1 MQLLCYCGHSS
12 CSQIFVSLLSALGQV
27 SWPGDCLSFTFEEYP
42 GKVVCGCSFSCW
54 KDLHLHLQEFAA
66 RNCESGFMEYKCS
79 TGDYVVLAYDSLP
92 YVLKAAVTPPYMVNL
107 RLVPSKE
114 GSVVFYANSYIQITS
129 PTNAVLRVSWLDRLL
144 LLFILGF
151 LMLARVVI
159 FGAFANLG
167 FERFIWLPSC
177 HRIQISMRPRV

>member
-1 MQLLCYCGHSS
+1 VQLLCYCGHSS
-12 CSQIFVSLLSALGQV
+12 CSQIFVFLLSALGQV

-42 GKVVCGCSFSCW
+42 EEVVCGCSFSCW
-54 KDLHLHLQEFAA
+54 KDLYLHLQEFAA

-107 RLVPSKE
+107 RLVPSTE
-114 GSVVFYANSYIQITS
+114 GSVIFYANRHILITY
-129 PTNAVLRVSWLDRLL
+129 PTNAVLRVLWLDRLL
-144 LLFILGF
+144 LLCILVF
-151 LMLARVVI
+151 FMLARVVI

-177 HRIQISMRPRV
+177 HLIQISMRPRV